1 MADADAV
8 GFPGDNDQMVGGEG
22 AVMAADSGSNDKRF
36 YTLMELV
43 EMEPMLERRYYDG
56 GG

>member
-8 GFPGDNDQMVGGEG
+8 GFPGDSDQMVGAEG